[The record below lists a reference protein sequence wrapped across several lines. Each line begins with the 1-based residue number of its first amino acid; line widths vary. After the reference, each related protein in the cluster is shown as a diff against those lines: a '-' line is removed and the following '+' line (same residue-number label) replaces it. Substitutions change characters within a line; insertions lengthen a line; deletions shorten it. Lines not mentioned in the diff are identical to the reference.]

1 MEPVDLTLLAKAL
14 MVSVGFIG
22 PAIGVGMIGSSYLQS
37 VGRNPEAAKFFGQA
51 LVFTAIVELFGLLAF
66 ASTFIV
72 S

>member
-22 PAIGVGMIGSSYLQS
+22 PAIGVGMIGSSYLKS

-72 S
+72 K

>member
-22 PAIGVGMIGSSYLQS
+22 PAIGVGMIGSSYLNA

>member
-22 PAIGVGMIGSSYLQS
+22 PAIGVGLIGANYLRS
-37 VGRNPEAAKFFGQA
+37 LGRNPETAKYFGQA
-51 LVFTAIVELFGLLAF
+51 LVFAALVELFGLLAF

-72 S
+72 Q

>member
-22 PAIGVGMIGSSYLQS
+22 PAIGVGMIGSSYLQA